1 MTRICLN
8 PPQHIPGGHLLEGH
22 VGFTAAPITRKGAEP
37 WGPKVTSRGPWD
49 LNPTLLKHEGFCV
62 LRPSLF
68 LWILFHL
75 DWVFKP
81 LAFALKVSLLWRLV
95 EISITLVFIVKEW
108 VGTKNIS
115 ILDFFF
121 FKFWSPAPKFIQSS
135 EGGDL
140 APWPLAH
147 DFPTPWHTASGLAP
161 GSWMLLQG
169 SPAQAPSS
177 LQGHLSKHVKWNF
190 LNTLQI

>member
-22 VGFTAAPITRKGAEP
+22 VGLQPLQLPRRELSPGVPRSQAG
-37 WGPKVTSRGPWD
+37 GPWD

-68 LWILFHL
+68 LWILFRL
-75 DWVFKP
+75 EWVFKP

-95 EISITLVFIVKEW
+95 EISITFVFIVKEW

-121 FKFWSPAPKFIQSS
+121 FFFNSEALNRNSSSPLR
-135 EGGDL
+135 EGIWLPG
-140 APWPLAH
+140 H
-147 DFPTPWHTASGLAP
+147 WHTTSPPP
-161 GSWMLLQG
+161 GTQPQG
-169 SPAQAPSS
+169 
-177 LQGHLSKHVKWNF
+177 
-190 LNTLQI
+190 